1 MDERR
6 AVPRVE
12 PSKPLPARV
21 KTFLPARI
29 VDISSRG
36 AQIELATSLRPEVPC
51 DLRIQLET
59 GDIVVHGI
67 VRRCRAWGFGLDEKD
82 QRVLLYRAGIE
93 FEEAAPEALTRMIA
107 KVMGT
112 AEEGVGAGQ
121 AAKAPA
127 KGTGGAKAENERRPR
142 VPRSEG
148 PVKIRISAEHVRR
161 VLRQPKEGN
170 KDKDPEPDKE
180 GD

>member
-1 MDERR
+1 M
-6 AVPRVE
+6 
-12 PSKPLPARV
+12 

-51 DLRIQLET
+51 DLRIQLES

-107 KVMGT
+107 KALGA
-112 AEEGVGAGQ
+112 AEERARGGQ
-121 AAKAPA
+121 AAKAPP
-127 KGTGGAKAENERRPR
+127 KETGGAKADEEGRPR
-142 VPRSEG
+142 APRKEG
-148 PVKIRISAEHVRR
+148 PVKIRISSEHVRR
-161 VLRQPKEGN
+161 VLKQPR
-170 KDKDPEPDKE
+170 DKDRDQDKKKDE
-180 GD
+180 DGD

>member
-12 PSKPLPARV
+12 PQKPLSARV

-36 AQIELATSLRPEVPC
+36 AQLELATSLRPEVPC
-51 DLRIQLET
+51 DLRIQLES
-59 GDIVVHGI
+59 GDVVVHAI

-93 FEEAAPEALTRMIA
+93 FQEPVPEALTKMIA
-107 KVMGT
+107 EALGT
-112 AEEGVGAGQ
+112 AAEKAREDQ

-127 KGTGGAKAENERRPR
+127 KETGGTKAGVEDRPR
-142 VPRSEG
+142 APRSEG
-148 PVKIRISAEHVRR
+148 PVKIRISSEHVRR
-161 VLRQPKEGN
+161 VLKRP
-170 KDKDPEPDKE
+170 KDKDKDEDE
-180 GD
+180 N